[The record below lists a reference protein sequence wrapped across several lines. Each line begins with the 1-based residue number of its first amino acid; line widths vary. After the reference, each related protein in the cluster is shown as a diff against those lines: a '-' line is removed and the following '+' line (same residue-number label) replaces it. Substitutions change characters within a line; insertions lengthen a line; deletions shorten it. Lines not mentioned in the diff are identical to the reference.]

1 MLFNERDLEDYICN
15 NQEQFIATLKK
26 EIYGEDCDIEFIGRQ
41 VKIGEDNI
49 ADLVYYYENENGEK
63 QIRERYYIIV
73 ELKFRKLKPLDLA
86 QISRYMSCLSEK
98 LETEEKYYKYEN
110 TVTGV
115 FVSLCEDELMQE
127 ILINNSIQG
136 DIYFLTINTN
146 IDFRTVRWG
155 RADEYIDNL
164 KLDERIEK
172 LYG

>member
-1 MLFNERDLEDYICN
+1 M
-15 NQEQFIATLKK
+15 
-26 EIYGEDCDIEFIGRQ
+26 
-41 VKIGEDNI
+41 
-49 ADLVYYYENENGEK
+49 
-63 QIRERYYIIV
+63 
-73 ELKFRKLKPLDLA
+73 
-86 QISRYMSCLSEK
+86 
-98 LETEEKYYKYEN
+98 ETEEKYYKYEN

-115 FVSLCEDELMQE
+115 FVSLGEDELMQE

>member
-49 ADLVYYYENENGEK
+49 AD
-63 QIRERYYIIV
+63 
-73 ELKFRKLKPLDLA
+73 
-86 QISRYMSCLSEK
+86 
-98 LETEEKYYKYEN
+98 
-110 TVTGV
+110 
-115 FVSLCEDELMQE
+115 
-127 ILINNSIQG
+127 
-136 DIYFLTINTN
+136 
-146 IDFRTVRWG
+146 WG

>member
-49 ADLVYYYENENGEK
+49 AD
-63 QIRERYYIIV
+63 
-73 ELKFRKLKPLDLA
+73 
-86 QISRYMSCLSEK
+86 
-98 LETEEKYYKYEN
+98 
-110 TVTGV
+110 
-115 FVSLCEDELMQE
+115 
-127 ILINNSIQG
+127 
-136 DIYFLTINTN
+136 

-172 LYG
+172 LYE